1 MEKRFGDLLQE
12 LRKEKGWTQQ
22 QLADVLNVTN
32 KTVSKWERN
41 ETYPETATL
50 IEISKL
56 FQISI
61 DDLLNGRKTESE
73 QSETVFVS
81 NQSDLMTQW
90 SITKAELF
98 SKCTAVLGLSGFYGI
113 YFLTKTFV
121 PSFLLLSCFLLVSF
135 AFVLFKR
142 EKIKV
147 FTGKKSTLKDYAEW
161 VGLVLAMILL
171 VIPCINFPVELSS
184 LELFE
189 TVWTQGMLPDF
200 YQNNGQLYITTH
212 LSFLNYLTWFP
223 YLLSLAFLMY
233 HGVIAFTEKRL
244 TIPFK
249 KSFVLA
255 VCLVVLVYAGNIM
268 QNSFRPY
275 ETMSEKTYQAYK
287 NRYVTIA
294 EAFDKLPDNLSVIDS
309 SVLDQQLKG
318 KARYK
323 MYMNVA
329 GFDDDTQKVYYAQS
343 LETQKTWRVGRTV
356 AAWVLSCL
364 GIVWINKRKE
374 V

>member
-73 QSETVFVS
+73 QTGTVFVS

-98 SKCTAVLGLSGFYGI
+98 SKCTAVLGLAGFYGI
-113 YFLTKTFV
+113 YFLTKAFV

-161 VGLVLAMILL
+161 VGLVLAMLLL
-171 VIPCINFPVELSS
+171 VIPCINFPVKLSS

-189 TVWTQGMLPDF
+189 TVWTQGTLPDF

-268 QNSFRPY
+268 QTSFRPY

-287 NRYVTIA
+287 NRYVAIA

-318 KARYK
+318 KARYE

-343 LETQKTWRVGRTV
+343 LEMQETWRIGRTV

-374 V
+374 A